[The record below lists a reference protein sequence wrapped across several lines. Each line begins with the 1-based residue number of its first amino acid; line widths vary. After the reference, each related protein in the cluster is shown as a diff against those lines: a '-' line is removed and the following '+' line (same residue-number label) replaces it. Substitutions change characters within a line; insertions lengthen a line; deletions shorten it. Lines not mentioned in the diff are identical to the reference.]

1 MTQSVWRVEHKW
13 CQYPLFWQWHEE
25 SGQFNIKLCQY
36 SLFWQWHKE
45 WTVQHEAVSVFTI
58 LTMTCGAMLLGQVHN
73 VLGHCQRSKWGS
85 QVDRQQ
91 KQTHHRLFNPLPSI
105 ILPDWLWV
113 YHSTSNFNPS
123 LPDLTHTESLA
134 VWVSVWDDPAFQSRG
149 NVKMSMSIT
158 VTVRACFLI
167 DFFLKLPKQAVCFT
181 RPITLKFSRKH
192 FNLIIGT

>member
-1 MTQSVWRVEHKW
+1 MTQRV
-13 CQYPLFWQWHEE
+13 
-25 SGQFNIKLCQY
+25 
-36 SLFWQWHKE
+36 

-58 LTMTCGAMLLGQVHN
+58 LTMTQRVWTVKHEAVSGFTIPTMTCGAMLLGQVHN
-73 VLGHCQRSKWGS
+73 VLSHCQQSKWRP

-91 KQTHHRLFNPLPSI
+91 KQTHHGLFSPLPSI

-134 VWVSVWDDPAFQSRG
+134 VWVSVWDDPAFPSRG

-158 VTVRACFLI
+158 VSVRACF
-167 DFFLKLPKQAVCFT
+167 FVFYTFYFLNFQNKQCASQDQSLWNFQEHIST
-181 RPITLKFSRKH
+181 
-192 FNLIIGT
+192 